1 MKCRSKRVAFFTVG
15 CRLNQ
20 YETQAMAESLERKG
34 FKRVDFSQ
42 PADLYL
48 INTCTVTAQ
57 SDYSSRQ
64 AVYRAHRRSP
74 HARILLTGCYAQL
87 QPELLKNLAGVSLVV
102 GNEQKKNMAQI
113 VTALLNNEEI
123 NLRTS
128 QWEGFELEV
137 SDHFKHTRALVK
149 IQDGCNDGCSYCVVP
164 RARGKER
171 SRKVESILTEIQ
183 NLKRDGFK
191 EVVLTGVHVG
201 KFKKDGINLS
211 QLTKEILENTGI
223 ERIRF
228 SSIQPKELTSEL
240 VDLILLEKR
249 ICPHLH
255 IPLQSGDNRILKT
268 MDRNYSVAYY
278 KNLVKMLKGKSP
290 NMCMGADVIVGFPG
304 EKDREFENTCQL
316 IESTPLSYLHVFS
329 YSDREET
336 ASSLFPDKIDPRII
350 HKRSEILREVG
361 RKKWEIFLNSFVG
374 KELEIL
380 VEKKGDRKTKKL
392 MGLSNNYIRV
402 LLDGDDSLVNKFIT
416 VNSLKREGKLLI
428 GQKRLQ

>member
-42 PADLYL
+42 AADLYL

-87 QPELLKNLAGVSLVV
+87 QPEFLKNLAGVSLVV

-123 NLRTS
+123 DLRTS

-149 IQDGCNDGCSYCVVP
+149 IQDGCNDSCSYCVVP

-171 SRKVESILTEIQ
+171 SRKVELILTEIQ

-228 SSIQPKELTSEL
+228 SSIQPKELTPEL
-240 VDLILLEKR
+240 VDLISSQKR
-249 ICPHLH
+249 ICSHLH
-255 IPLQSGDNRILKT
+255 IPLQSGDDRILKA
-268 MDRNYSVAYY
+268 MKRNYSVAYY
-278 KNLVKMLKGKSP
+278 KNLVEMLKGKSP
-290 NMCMGADVIVGFPG
+290 NMCIGADVIVGFPG
-304 EKDREFENTCQL
+304 EKDREFEDTCEY
-316 IESTPLSYLHVFS
+316 IESIPLSYLHVFS
-329 YSDREET
+329 YSDREKT
-336 ASSLFPDKIDPRII
+336 ASSLLPDKIDPGII
-350 HKRSEILREVG
+350 HKRSEILREIG
-361 RKKWEIFLNSFVG
+361 RKKWEIFLNSFVR

-380 VEKKGDRKTKKL
+380 VEKKGNKKTKKL
-392 MGLSNNYIRV
+392 VGLSDNYIRV
-402 LLDGDDSLVNKFIT
+402 LLDGDNSLVNKIIT
-416 VNSLKREGKLLI
+416 VNSLKREGKFLL

>member
-42 PADLYL
+42 AADLYL

-87 QPELLKNLAGVSLVV
+87 QPEFLKNLAGVSLVV

-123 NLRTS
+123 DLRTS

-149 IQDGCNDGCSYCVVP
+149 IQDGCNDSCSYCVVP

-171 SRKVESILTEIQ
+171 SRKVELILTEIQ

-228 SSIQPKELTSEL
+228 SSIQPKELTPEL
-240 VDLILLEKR
+240 VDLISSQKR
-249 ICPHLH
+249 ICSHLH
-255 IPLQSGDNRILKT
+255 IPLQSGDDRILKA
-268 MDRNYSVAYY
+268 MKRNYSVAYY
-278 KNLVKMLKGKSP
+278 KNLVEMLKGKSP
-290 NMCMGADVIVGFPG
+290 NMCIGADVIVGFPG
-304 EKDREFENTCQL
+304 EKDREFEDTCEY
-316 IESTPLSYLHVFS
+316 IESIPLSYLHVFS
-329 YSDREET
+329 YSDREKT
-336 ASSLFPDKIDPRII
+336 ASSLLPDKIDPRII
-350 HKRSEILREVG
+350 HKRSEILREIG
-361 RKKWEIFLNSFVG
+361 RKKWEIFLNSFVR

-380 VEKKGDRKTKKL
+380 VEKKGNKKTKKL
-392 MGLSNNYIRV
+392 VGLSDNYIRV
-402 LLDGDDSLVNKFIT
+402 LLDGDNSLVNKIIT
-416 VNSLKREGKLLI
+416 VNSLKREGKFLL

>member
-87 QPELLKNLAGVSLVV
+87 QPEFLKNLAGVSLVV
-102 GNEQKKNMAQI
+102 GNEQKKNMVQI

-123 NLRTS
+123 DLRTG

-149 IQDGCNDGCSYCVVP
+149 IQDGCNDSCSYCVVP

-171 SRKVESILTEIQ
+171 SRKVKSILTEIQ

-201 KFKKDGINLS
+201 KYRKDGIGLS
-211 QLTKEILENTGI
+211 QLTKEILENTNI

-228 SSIQPKELTSEL
+228 SSIQPKELNSEL
-240 VDLILLEKR
+240 VDLISSEKR

-255 IPLQSGDNRILKT
+255 IPLQSGDNRILEA
-268 MDRNYSVAYY
+268 MNRNYSVDYY
-278 KNLVKMLKGKSP
+278 RNLVEILKGKSP

-304 EKDREFENTCQL
+304 EKDGEFENTCEF
-316 IESTPLSYLHVFS
+316 IESIPLSYLHVFS
-329 YSDREET
+329 YSDRKKT
-336 ASSLFPDKIDPRII
+336 ASSLLPDKIDPRTI
-350 HKRSEILREVG
+350 HKRSEILREIG
-361 RKKWEIFLNSFVG
+361 RKKWEVFLNSFVG

-380 VEKKGDRKTKKL
+380 VEKKGNKKPKKL
-392 MGLSNNYIRV
+392 VGLSDNYIRV
-402 LLDGDDSLVNKFIT
+402 LVNADNNLVNKIIT
-416 VNSLKREGKLLI
+416 VNSLKREGKFLL

>member
-1 MKCRSKRVAFFTVG
+1 MKCKSKRVAFFTVG

-34 FKRVDFSQ
+34 YKRVDFSQ
-42 PADLYL
+42 PADIYL

-74 HARILLTGCYAQL
+74 DARILLTGCYAQL
-87 QPELLKNLAGVSLVV
+87 QPEFLKNLAGVSLVV

-123 NLRTS
+123 DLRTS

-149 IQDGCNDGCSYCVVP
+149 VQDGCNDSCSYCVVP

-183 NLKRDGFK
+183 NLIRDGFK

-211 QLTKEILENTGI
+211 QLTKEIIENTGI
-223 ERIRF
+223 DRIRF
-228 SSIQPKELTSEL
+228 SSIQPKELTPEF
-240 VDLILLEKR
+240 VDLISSEKR

-255 IPLQSGDNRILKT
+255 IPLQSGDDRILKA
-268 MDRNYSVAYY
+268 MNRNYSVAYY
-278 KNLVKMLKGKSP
+278 KNLVEMLKGKLP
-290 NMCMGADVIVGFPG
+290 NICMGADVIVGFPG
-304 EKDREFENTCQL
+304 EKDREFENTCEF
-316 IESTPLSYLHVFS
+316 IESIPLSYLHVFS
-329 YSDREET
+329 YSDREKT
-336 ASSLFPDKIDPRII
+336 ASSLLPDKIEPVII
-350 HKRSEILREVG
+350 HKRSEILREIG

-380 VEKKGDRKTKKL
+380 VEKKGNKKTKKL
-392 MGLSNNYIRV
+392 VGLSDNYIRV
-402 LLDGDDSLVNKFIT
+402 LVNGDNSLVNKTIT
-416 VNSLKREGKLLI
+416 VNSLKREGKFLV